1 MKKAVLLVLCFVYV
15 FIQIIISNLSNQY
28 VQTYTI
34 DGDHKFSIKEVK
46 IRENDKNEFYYFE
59 ISENSKTFL
68 FKMYSSLK
76 STKKKIIKDIK
87 YFEDEQ
93 YICLLPIT
101 EENTIFSDM
110 MCLNNNIV
118 YPYHSIKGN
127 DLKLD
132 EYVKSISLYDSKRY
146 TENDE
151 ILKKENSIVLYK
163 NIPNNIF
170 LSFEYYK
177 GIFYTNNKNSLIKKQ
192 LFKNDVYTKNISAYV
207 KNYYFTANYDETYE
221 FHNFYLINLINGK
234 KVKIVSNEPISM
246 YSYINGVVDDCIYM
260 VDEANKKQYKIDTKI
275 KKIIEVGNS
284 KLGFQYYNNGTWETM
299 NNYENEII
307 FNNYHV
313 DFNKNEYDKVDEY
326 REDNVDYYYLYKKVG
341 NKYEVYRI
349 NATFMDNPL
358 YLFTT
363 STIENIIY
371 IKDYIFYKEDN
382 YIKFYHD
389 LTGNQKIVKMNEMKF
404 NNTIKFYLYE
414 N

>member
-34 DGDHKFSIKEVK
+34 DDEHKFSIKEVK
-46 IRENDKNEFYYFE
+46 IRENDKNDFYYFE

-110 MCLNNNIV
+110 MCLNNNII

-284 KLGFQYYNNGTWETM
+284 KFGFQYYNNGTWKTM
-299 NNYENEII
+299 NNYEKEII
-307 FNNYHV
+307 FNNYHA

-349 NATFMDNPL
+349 NATLMDNPL

-404 NNTIKFYLYE
+404 NNTIKFYLFE